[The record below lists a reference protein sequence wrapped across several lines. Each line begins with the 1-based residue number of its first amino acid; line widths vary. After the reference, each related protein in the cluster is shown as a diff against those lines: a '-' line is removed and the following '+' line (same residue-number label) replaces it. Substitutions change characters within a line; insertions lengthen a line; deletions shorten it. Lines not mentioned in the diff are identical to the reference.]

1 MQLLA
6 PDILAEARQLSPGV
20 IGVGLALGLFLW
32 LWGGRTHRFWLSLVM
47 TLGAG
52 VLGLYFG
59 PAYGMQ
65 PLVAGLLL
73 AVAAG
78 ALALSLVRVLIF
90 ASAGLAALGLAQTV
104 APNWSWQQPLVCFL
118 AGGLIGVFLYRFWIT
133 TLASFVGTLLTAYS
147 GLCLLDH
154 FGKIDTAAWAGAH
167 TPLLNW
173 AIGACTVLGLLM
185 QFLLERHRKRKEK
198 QKSEDKARAEEEAR
212 RPPPPPPPKPAP
224 KPWYAWPAKFLRR
237 RAA

>member
-6 PDILAEARQLSPGV
+6 PDILAEARQLSAGLT
-20 IGVGLALGLFLW
+20 GAGLALGLFLW

-78 ALALSLVRVLIF
+78 TLALSLVRVLIF
-90 ASAGLAALGLAQTV
+90 ASGGLAALGLAQAV

-118 AGGLIGVFLYRFWIT
+118 AGGLLGVFLYKFWIT

-147 GLCLLDH
+147 GLCLLDR
-154 FGKIDTAAWAGAH
+154 FGQVDTAAWVGGHA
-167 TPLLNW
+167 PLLNW
-173 AIGACTVLGLLM
+173 ACGASTVLGLLM
-185 QFLLERHRKRKEK
+185 QFLLERRRKRKEK
-198 QKSEDKARAEEEAR
+198 KRAEDKALAEEEAR
-212 RPPPPPPPKPAP
+212 RPPPPKPAP
-224 KPWYAWPAKFLRR
+224 KPWYAWPPKFLRR

>member
-6 PDILAEARQLSPGV
+6 PDILEEARQLSPGLL
-20 IGVGLALGLFLW
+20 GVGLALGLFLW
-32 LWGGRTHRFWLSLVM
+32 LWGGRTHRFWLALVM

-52 VLGLYFG
+52 VLGLYYG

-78 ALALSLVRVLIF
+78 ALALSLMRVLIF
-90 ASAGLAALGLAQTV
+90 ASGGLAALGLAQAA

-118 AGGLIGVFLYRFWIT
+118 AGGLLGVFLYKFWIT

-147 GLCLLDH
+147 ALCLLDR
-154 FGKIDTAAWAGAH
+154 FGQIDTATWVGAH

-173 AIGACTVLGLLM
+173 ACGACTVLGLLM
-185 QFLLERHRKRKEK
+185 QFLLERRRKRQEK
-198 QKSEDKARAEEEAR
+198 KQVEAKARAEEEAR
-212 RPPPPPPPKPAP
+212 RPPPPKPAP
-224 KPWYAWPAKFLRR
+224 KPWYAWPPKFLRR